1 MKKFHRNN
9 PPPKDMIQN
18 PDFHINWEES
28 DHMGTAATISIRRA
42 SLADREELLA
52 LYLTVY
58 GDDYPLELGTNK
70 QLMTRLLEDSTHAFW
85 FVAEVEGRSGLAGS
99 CVVEFESEFN
109 IGKVTGAA
117 VHPNCN
123 GIGLATKLIGHA
135 VNEAM
140 EQMPSIN
147 TLYATTRT
155 VSMASQK
162 MLLSNGFKPLGI
174 FPNARKIKTYETLT
188 LMGYF
193 REGILEKR
201 QSISRIP
208 PSLVELYLQVNRSIG
223 SELPVELVE
232 DCPAFSSAIE
242 HEESK
247 WEFIQ
252 ASEFVEKRFNEVF
265 ADDRES
271 TFYPFHRPNL
281 LISNTTL
288 GVELFASFNQKDHY
302 CVLISSNKP
311 ISTIN
316 GHFKKL
322 AFALKEIGIY
332 YLETLVRL
340 DYFEAICFLGS
351 NRFLPSAYYP
361 AMREIDGVAHDYVL
375 MTRTMVPLDFSESQL
390 APQFTPFVREYV
402 RQWVD
407 LNLSTIGIH
416 L

>member
-1 MKKFHRNN
+1 MNTEH
-9 PPPKDMIQN
+9 
-18 PDFHINWEES
+18 
-28 DHMGTAATISIRRA
+28 SIRIRHA
-42 SLADREELLA
+42 VLADREELLA

-70 QLMTRLLEDSTHAFW
+70 QLMTRLLEDGERAFW
-85 FVAEVEGRSGLAGS
+85 FVAEVEGRSGIVAS
-99 CVVEFESEFN
+99 CVVELEPEFR

-117 VHPNCN
+117 VHPQCN
-123 GIGLATKLIGHA
+123 GMGLAKKLIGHA
-135 VNEAM
+135 VKDVM
-140 EQMPSIN
+140 ERAPSIN

-155 VSMASQK
+155 VSLASQK

-174 FPNARKIKTYETLT
+174 FPNARKIKSYETLT
-188 LMGYF
+188 LMGLF
-193 REGILEKR
+193 REGVLEKR
-201 QSISRIP
+201 APVEKIP
-208 PSLVELYLQVNRSIG
+208 PSLVELYLQTNRSIG
-223 SELPVELVE
+223 DEKPVELVE
-232 DCPAFSSAIE
+232 DCPAFSTKTE

-252 ASEFVEKRFNEVF
+252 AAEFVEKRFNEVF
-265 ADDRES
+265 KDDRES

-288 GVELFASFNQKDHY
+288 GVELFASFSRKDHY
-302 CVLISSNKP
+302 CVLISANCP
-311 ISTIN
+311 ITTIN

-322 AFALKEIGIY
+322 AFAFKEIGIY

-340 DYFEAICFLGS
+340 DYFNAICFLGA

-361 AMREIDGVAHDYVL
+361 AMREVDGVAHDYVL

-402 RQWVD
+402 RQWVE
-407 LNLSTIGIH
+407 LNLSTVGVH

>member
-1 MKKFHRNN
+1 MS
-9 PPPKDMIQN
+9 
-18 PDFHINWEES
+18 S
-28 DHMGTAATISIRRA
+28 DIKIIIRRA
-42 SLADREELLA
+42 QLSDREELLA

-70 QLMTRLLEDSTHAFW
+70 QLMTRLLQEKERAFW
-85 FVAEVEGRSGLAGS
+85 YVAEIEGRAGLAAS
-99 CVVEFESEFN
+99 CVVELETEFR

-117 VHPNCN
+117 VHPQCN
-123 GIGLATKLIGHA
+123 GLGLSTRLIGYA
-135 VNEAM
+135 VNEVMSLA
-140 EQMPSIN
+140 PNVN

-155 VSMASQK
+155 VSLASQK

-193 REGILEKR
+193 RQGILEKR
-201 QSISRIP
+201 APVQKMS
-208 PSLVELYLQVNRSIG
+208 PSLVEFYLQVNRSIG
-223 SELPVELVE
+223 DERPIELVE
-232 DCPAFSSAIE
+232 DCPAFASTIE

-252 ASEFVEKRFNEVF
+252 APDFVEKRFNEVF
-265 ADDRES
+265 AGDRES

-302 CVLISSNKP
+302 CVLISANKP
-311 ISTIN
+311 ITKIN

-340 DYFEAICFLGS
+340 DYFEAICFLGA

-361 AMREIDGVAHDYVL
+361 AMREVDGVAHDYVL

-390 APQFTPFVREYV
+390 APQFKPFVREYV
-402 RQWVD
+402 RQWVE
-407 LNLSTIGIH
+407 LNLSTVGIQ